1 MRVVKKRFFLTC
13 EFDRH
18 YMRLA
23 LDLARK
29 AEGQTNPN
37 PVVGAV
43 LVKSGEVVAKGYHK
57 KAGLP
62 HAEIIALRKA
72 GGKARGAD
80 LYVNLEPCCH
90 HGRTPPCTEAIIA
103 AGIKRVILGIR
114 DPNRLVSGRGIRFL
128 RNQGVEVVTGVLKR
142 DCEKINES
150 FIKYI
155 TTGRPWVILKSA
167 FSLDGKIATRT
178 GDSRWITGSK
188 ARAYAHR
195 LRSKVDAVLV
205 GAETVRVDDP
215 QLTVRPKKKGMHNP
229 VRIIVAG
236 KNTISISAKIFNN
249 AHKERVIYAASASLS
264 SARKKKL
271 KEIGVEVLLVK
282 HKKEQVDLPLLMD
295 KLGEMEITSIMIE
308 GGSEISGN
316 ALKEKLI
323 DKVICFLAPKII
335 GGKNAPGPVG
345 GQGIAKLK
353 DSIQI
358 KEMSVEK
365 LGNDLV
371 IEGNIH

>member
-1 MRVVKKRFFLTC
+1 
-13 EFDRH
+13 
-18 YMRLA
+18 MRLA

-43 LVKSGEVVAKGYHK
+43 LVKSGEIVAKGYHK

-114 DPNRLVSGRGIRFL
+114 DPNLLVSGRGIRFL
-128 RNQGVEVVTGVLKR
+128 RKQGVEVVTGVLRR

-150 FIKYI
+150 FVKYI

-188 ARAYAHR
+188 ARAYVHR
-195 LRSKVDAVLV
+195 LRSRVDAVLV

-215 QLTVRPKKKGMHNP
+215 QLTVRPKKKGVQNP
-229 VRIIVAG
+229 ARVIVAG
-236 KNTISISAKIFNN
+236 KNTISLSAKIFNN
-249 AHKERVIYAASASLS
+249 AHKERVIYATSASLS
-264 SARKKKL
+264 SARKKKF

-282 HKKEQVDLPLLMD
+282 HKKKQVDLPLLMD

-323 DKVICFLAPKII
+323 DKVIYFLAPKII

-353 DSIQI
+353 DFIQV

-371 IEGNIH
+371 IEGDIH

>member
-1 MRVVKKRFFLTC
+1 MTC
-13 EFDRH
+13 EFDQH

-29 AEGQTNPN
+29 SDGQTSPN

-43 LVKSGEVVAKGYHK
+43 VVKSGKVVAKGYHK
-57 KAGLP
+57 RAGLP
-62 HAEIIALRKA
+62 HAEIIALNKA
-72 GGKARGAD
+72 GSKARGAD

-90 HGRTPPCTEAIIA
+90 YGRTPPCTEAIIA
-103 AGIKRVILGIR
+103 AGIKRVVLGIR

-128 RNQGVEVVTGVLKR
+128 RKQGVEVVNGVLKR
-142 DCEKINES
+142 DCEKLNEP

-188 ARAYAHR
+188 ARDYVHR
-195 LRSKVDAVLV
+195 LRSRVDAVLV

-215 QLTVRPKKKGMHNP
+215 QLTVRPKKKGMRNP
-229 VRIIVAG
+229 ARVIVAG
-236 KNTISISAKIFNN
+236 RRSISTSAKIFNN
-249 AHKERVIYAASASLS
+249 AHKERVIYATTANLSLV
-264 SARKKKL
+264 RKKKL
-271 KEIGVEVLLVK
+271 QDIGVEVLFIK
-282 HKKEQVDLPLLMD
+282 RKKEQVDLPLLMD
-295 KLGEMEITSIMIE
+295 KLGKMEITSIMIE
-308 GGSEISGN
+308 GGSEVSGN

-353 DSIQI
+353 DFIQV
-358 KEMSVEK
+358 KEMSVTK

-371 IEGNIH
+371 IEGNIQ

>member
-1 MRVVKKRFFLTC
+1 VFLTC
-13 EFDRH
+13 EFDQY
-18 YMRLA
+18 YMSLA

-43 LVKSGEVVAKGYHK
+43 IVKSGKVLAKGYHK

-62 HAEIIALRKA
+62 HAETIALNKA
-72 GGKARGAD
+72 GSKARGAD

-90 HGRTPPCTEAIIA
+90 HGRTPPCTEAIVA

-114 DPNRLVSGRGIRFL
+114 DPNRLVSGRGIRLL
-128 RNQGVEVVTGVLKR
+128 RKQGVEVIIGVLRR
-142 DCEKINES
+142 DCQKINES

-167 FSLDGKIATRT
+167 VSLDGKIATRT

-188 ARAYAHR
+188 ARAYVHR
-195 LRSKVDAVLV
+195 LRGRVDAILV

-215 QLTVRPKKKGMHNP
+215 QLTVRPEKKGMRNP

-236 KNTISISAKIFNN
+236 KRSIPTSAKIFNN
-249 AHKERVIYAASASLS
+249 AHKERVIYVTNASLPLI
-264 SARKKKL
+264 RKNKL
-271 KEIGVEVLLVK
+271 QEIGVEVLLVK
-282 HKKEQVDLPLLMD
+282 YKKGKVNLPLLMD
-295 KLGEMEITSIMIE
+295 TLGKMKITSIMIE

-316 ALKEKLI
+316 ALQEKLI
-323 DKVICFLAPKII
+323 DKLIYFLAPKII

-345 GQGIAKLK
+345 GQGIARIR
-353 DSIQI
+353 DFIEV
-358 KEMSVEK
+358 KEMSIEK

-371 IEGNIH
+371 IEGNI

>member
-1 MRVVKKRFFLTC
+1 MVP
-13 EFDRH
+13 ESDRH

-23 LDLARK
+23 LNLASK
-29 AEGQTNPN
+29 GEGQTNPN

-43 LVKSGEVVAKGYHK
+43 VVKSGEVVAKAYHK

-72 GGKARGAD
+72 GAMARGAD

-103 AGIKRVILGIR
+103 AGIKKVILGIR
-114 DPNRLVSGRGIRFL
+114 DPNKLVSGRGIRFL
-128 RNQGVEVVTGVLKR
+128 RKKGVEVVVGVLRR

-178 GDSRWITGSK
+178 GDSRWITGPQ

-205 GAETVRVDDP
+205 GAETVRLDDP
-215 QLTVRPKKKGMHNP
+215 QLTVRPKKKGVQNP
-229 VRIIVAG
+229 TRIVVAG
-236 KNTISISAKIFNN
+236 ENTISTSAKIFNN
-249 AHKERVIYAASASLS
+249 AHNERVIYAATATLSLS
-264 SARKKKL
+264 QKKKIQG
-271 KEIGVEVLLVK
+271 IGVEVVIIK
-282 HKKEQVDLPLLMD
+282 RKKDKVDLSLLMD
-295 KLGEMEITSIMIE
+295 KLGDMEMSSVMIE
-308 GGSEISGN
+308 GGSEISGT
-316 ALKEKLI
+316 AFKEKLV
-323 DKVICFLAPKII
+323 DKVIYFLAPKII
-335 GGKNAPGPVG
+335 GGKNAPGPIG

-353 DSIQI
+353 EFVKV
-358 KEMSVEK
+358 KEMSVAR

-371 IEGNIH
+371 IEGNI

>member
-1 MRVVKKRFFLTC
+1 MTS
-13 EFDRH
+13 EFDQH

-37 PVVGAV
+37 PLVGAV

-188 ARAYAHR
+188 ARAYVHR
-195 LRSKVDAVLV
+195 LRSRVDAVLV

-229 VRIIVAG
+229 ARIIVAG

-271 KEIGVEVLLVK
+271 QEIGVEVLLVK

-295 KLGEMEITSIMIE
+295 KLGKMEITSIMIE

-353 DSIQI
+353 DFIQV
-358 KEMSVEK
+358 EDMSVEK